1 MTKPKK
7 DLGASVQARLRNLA
21 KQRGDDV
28 QLVLTQF
35 VLERLLH
42 RLSMSPCRRDFVLK
56 GAMLFAVWTKIPH
69 RATHDIDLLGRGSPE
84 LARLAEV
91 FRGVCRIEVAQDGV
105 LFDAD
110 SVQAGRIRED
120 QMYEGVRVT
129 LAARLGSARVGVQI
143 DIGFGDAVHPEPAEI
158 TFPSLLDLPESRLF
172 AYPRE
177 TVVAEKFHA
186 MATLGLL
193 NSRMKDFYDLFVLE
207 SGFAFD
213 GPTLAEAIRG
223 TFARR
228 QSVLTATMPVALQ
241 DEFANSPDKKVQW
254 SAFLRRNRLGD
265 GGLTLGAVVM
275 GLRGFP
281 WSVVRGILGEQ
292 PLPASWPAGGPWMAN
307 A

>member
-1 MTKPKK
+1 MTKPAKN
-7 DLGASVQARLRNLA
+7 LGVSLQARLRNLA
-21 KQRGDDV
+21 KQRGEDV

-42 RLSMSPCRRDFVLK
+42 RLSMSPCRADFVLK

-69 RATHDIDLLGRGSPE
+69 RATRDIDLLGRGSPE

-91 FRGVCRIEVAQDGV
+91 FRGVCRTEVAQDGV

-120 QMYEGVRVT
+120 QRYEGVRVT
-129 LAARLGSARVGVQI
+129 LAAQIGSARVAVQI
-143 DIGFGDAVHPEPAEI
+143 DIGFGDAVHPEPSEI
-158 TFPSLLDLPESRLF
+158 TFPSLLDLPESKLF

-193 NSRMKDFYDLFVLE
+193 NSRMKDFYDLSVLL
-207 SGFAFD
+207 SAFPFD
-213 GPTLAEAIRG
+213 GPTLAEAMRG

-241 DEFANSPDKKVQW
+241 DEFANSPDKMVQW
-254 SAFLRRNRLGD
+254 SAFVRRNRLGD
-265 GGLTLGAVVM
+265 GRLTLGAVVTE
-275 GLRGFP
+275 LRGFLWP
-281 WSVVRGILGEQ
+281 VVQGILGERAV
-292 PLPASWPAGGPWMAN
+292 PSSWPAGGPWTTN
-307 A
+307 